1 MALPPPTSPFLG
13 PPHLQPL
20 DAKEQLFV
28 EEYLKLLNPYKAARA
43 AGFGDGYSSTA
54 YRWVEAGE
62 GSDPEDRPHV
72 GHAIQLELARRTEAN
87 SLTADRVFRETAR
100 LAFSNLKN
108 IYDEDGNLLPIRQL
122 PDDVAAALSSIEVEE
137 RGGQDDRHTLRKI
150 RMYDKLGALNLAARL
165 LKLVE
170 KGQEDTPPPE
180 PPAMR
185 VTLKP
190 PVGVRVPAAFR
201 SMVDAG

>member
-1 MALPPPTSPFLG
+1 
-13 PPHLQPL
+13 
-20 DAKEQLFV
+20 
-28 EEYLKLLNPYKAARA
+28 
-43 AGFGDGYSSTA
+43 
-54 YRWVEAGE
+54 
-62 GSDPEDRPHV
+62 
-72 GHAIQLELARRTEAN
+72 
-87 SLTADRVFRETAR
+87 
-100 LAFSNLKN
+100 
-108 IYDEDGNLLPIRQL
+108 
-122 PDDVAAALSSIEVEE
+122 
-137 RGGQDDRHTLRKI
+137 
-150 RMYDKLGALNLAARL
+150 MYDKLGALNLAARL